1 MRKEIYYKTTFI
13 QKEHII
19 RLFDILGYSTYTSKR
34 EDYNYIGL
42 DRDNIIT
49 GYTKD
54 ISLIEAKE
62 IEKLDELIKILLN
75 EGKKV

>member
-34 EDYNYIGL
+34 EDYDYIGL
-42 DRDNIIT
+42 DCDNVIT

-54 ISLIEAKE
+54 ISMMESKE
-62 IEKLDELIKILLN
+62 VKTLDELIKILLN